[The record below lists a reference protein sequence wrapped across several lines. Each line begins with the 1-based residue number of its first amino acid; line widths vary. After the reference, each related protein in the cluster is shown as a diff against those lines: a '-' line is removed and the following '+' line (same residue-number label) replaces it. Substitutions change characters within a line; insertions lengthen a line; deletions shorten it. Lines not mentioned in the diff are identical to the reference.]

1 MPLVRIDLT
10 QALYDDLHEEIGLA
24 VHQAQID
31 SIKIPVDDKFQVFTP
46 HHESEL
52 KFDPQYNNVDRRSLV
67 VIQITLVQL
76 YSVKTKRALYAAI
89 VAALAELGIR
99 PEDILI
105 SLVENTYEDWYGG
118 TLG

>member
-1 MPLVRIDLT
+1 MPLVRIDLN
-10 QALYDDLHEEIGLA
+10 QKLYNDLRDEIGLA

-31 SIKIPVDDKFQVFTP
+31 TIKIPVDDKFQVFTP
-46 HHESEL
+46 HDEGDF
-52 KFDPQYNNVDRRSLV
+52 KFDPHYNNVHRQSLV

-76 YSVKTKRALYAAI
+76 YSVKTKRSLYAA
-89 VAALAELGIR
+89 VVEALAKLGIR

-118 TLG
+118 AL

>member
-1 MPLVRIDLT
+1 MPLIRIDLP
-10 QALYDDLHEEIGLA
+10 QSLYDSLHEEIGLA

-31 SIKIPVDDKFQVFTP
+31 SIRIPVDDKFQVFTP
-46 HHESEL
+46 HQDAEL
-52 KFDPQYNNVDRRSLV
+52 KFDPHYNGVDRRSLV

-76 YSVKTKRALYAAI
+76 YSVATKRELYGAI
-89 VAALAELGIR
+89 VRALEKLGIR

-118 TLG
+118 VL